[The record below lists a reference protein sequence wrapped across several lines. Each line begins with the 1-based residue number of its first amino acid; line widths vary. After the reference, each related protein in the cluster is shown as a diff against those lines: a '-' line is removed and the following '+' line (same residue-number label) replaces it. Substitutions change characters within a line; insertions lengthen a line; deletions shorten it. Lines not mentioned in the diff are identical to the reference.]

1 MAKAGIFS
9 LAAVLAVFLLFPAAV
24 LGQPV
29 PPHAS
34 KLVVTVDGEPASDRT
49 EVTAWM
55 DGELVASGLT
65 TDGYVVIHIEGSAG
79 LNGKPIHFKIDG
91 IDAPEQDTWEQGGH
105 VNKSFAISLSTSAGI
120 AVVSTAWIGLN
131 QYLVGKDGM
140 PFTPTPGTPPQR
152 DVPTGQRMLQRRLSP
167 GAPPTVDHRRP
178 HPGRAVGFG
187 QQPRSGNARLVR
199 EGRRKRSPGHLQWQA
214 VVPLPW
220 RLPTG
225 RGRGDSSA
233 NGTPSLPWAA

>member
-1 MAKAGIFS
+1 MAKAGIIS

-65 TDGYVVIHIEGSAG
+65 TDGYVVIRIEGSAG
-79 LNGKPIHFKIDG
+79 LNGKPINFKIDG

-120 AVVSTAWIGLN
+120 AVVSTAWTGLN
-131 QYLVGKDGM
+131 QI
-140 PFTPTPGTPPQR
+140 PGRQGWERPVRLRQGLLRQR
-152 DVPTGQRMLQRRLSP
+152 DVPTGQRMRQRRLSP
-167 GAPPTVDHRRP
+167 GAPPAVDHR
-178 HPGRAVGFG
+178 
-187 QQPRSGNARLVR
+187 
-199 EGRRKRSPGHLQWQA
+199 
-214 VVPLPW
+214 
-220 RLPTG
+220 
-225 RGRGDSSA
+225 
-233 NGTPSLPWAA
+233 